1 MATLKQRLH
10 RKSESGSYDVV
21 HLESDATVI
30 KINSDDTET
39 KTVADYLPKIQDTDD
54 TPTDINPGQ
63 IIVGQTKVWF
73 CGGDGET
80 YELTSQGGGP
90 FFPSYGKTFTYTGE
104 YQIIDDS
111 DDNWKIKFIT
121 SGTFVAKS
129 DLLLDIFAVGGG
141 GGGGNYSSG
150 YGASGGGGGY
160 TTTQLS
166 QYIEKN
172 KSYEIIIGDGGEIAT
187 MGGNTSGFNVTAN
200 GGYNGTTSTYLSY
213 DYSTTLELGGRGGSG
228 GGSAYAYSTTQGES
242 SFYATNGG
250 TNGGKGGTIN
260 SVYTTQG
267 AEGQGTTT
275 KEFAEDTG
283 TLYAGGGAGYMSTRY
298 IKTAKGGAGGGG
310 DSTYPGT
317 DYLGGGGGGGAKGG
331 AGILIIR
338 NHRE

>member
-1 MATLKQRLH
+1 MIGTSKA
-10 RKSESGSYDVV
+10 
-21 HLESDATVI
+21 
-30 KINSDDTET
+30 
-39 KTVADYLPKIQDTDD
+39 
-54 TPTDINPGQ
+54 
-63 IIVGQTKVWF
+63 WF
-73 CGGDGET
+73 CGMDNEVVELSTGD
-80 YELTSQGGGP
+80 SGP

-111 DDNWKIKFIT
+111 DNNWRIKLLT

-172 KSYEIIIGDGGEIAT
+172 KSYEIIIGNGGEIAT
-187 MGGNTSGFNVTAN
+187 VGGNTTGFNVIAN
-200 GGYNGTTSTYLSY
+200 GGYNGTTSVYKDY
-213 DYSTTLELGGRGGSG
+213 DTSCELGGRGGSG
-228 GGSAYAYSTTQGES
+228 GGSAYAYSTTQSES

-260 SVYTTQG
+260 SVYTIQG

-275 KEFAEDTG
+275 KEFAEETG
-283 TLYAGGGAGYMSTRY
+283 TLYSGGGAGYMSTRY

-331 AGILIIR
+331 SGILIIR